1 MAELELS
8 TSAPVKE
15 GKRIETLD
23 VIRGFAMLGILVPNI
38 VAFSWPQMAM
48 SETKVYGMTL
58 DLLGTGPANDSA
70 NALGHFVTQCFFH
83 GKMMFLF
90 ALLFGAG
97 VVMYSRKF
105 DDPDRPVPLRVGA
118 GLWYRRMAWLFAIGL
133 THAVFLWFGDILV
146 WYALSG
152 LALVWWLRR
161 LKPAIQILIAVPSYL
176 FGVALLVLFTAVGSH
191 FHNSGDFDLFSTIP
205 TEVQAYRG
213 SYLDA
218 LVARLWTLIQMYV
231 FMAPLF
237 WVSIM
242 GIMLAGIALTRLGIL
257 TGERSNRFYAALA
270 FGGLALGFG
279 LTGLTIWWLDAANV
293 ELAGMYFS
301 VLGQLV
307 GIPTSLGYAAVLILL
322 VRNKLLGFVT
332 NALAA
337 VGRMALS
344 NYLMQTLICT
354 TIFYGYGFG
363 QFARIQYPH
372 LWLVVGGVWAANI
385 TFSVLWLRVFQFGPL
400 EWVWRSLTYWKVM
413 PLRRTRSGLHA
424 G

>member
-1 MAELELS
+1 MAETELI
-8 TSAPVKE
+8 TSAPVQE

-48 SETKVYGMTL
+48 SETKVFGMTL

-70 NALGHFVTQCFFH
+70 NALGHFVTQSFFH

-105 DDPDRPVPLRVGA
+105 DNPDRLVPLRVGA
-118 GLWYRRMAWLFAIGL
+118 GLWYRRMAWLLAIGL

-146 WYALSG
+146 WYAASG
-152 LALVWWLRR
+152 LGLVWWLRR
-161 LKPAIQILIAVPSYL
+161 LTPMTQILIAVPCYL
-176 FGVALLVLFTAVGSH
+176 FGTAILLGVTAIGAHVHSSGS
-191 FHNSGDFDLFSTIP
+191 FDLFSTIP
-205 TEVQAYRG
+205 SEVQAYTG
-213 SYLDA
+213 SYLDS
-218 LVARLWTLIQMYV
+218 LVARLWTLLQMYL
-231 FMAPLF
+231 FMVPLF
-237 WVSIM
+237 AVSIT
-242 GIMLAGIALTRLGIL
+242 GIMLAGIALTRLGLL

-270 FGGLALGFG
+270 FGGLVLGLG
-279 LTGLTIWWLDAANV
+279 LTGLVISGFNAANIDF
-293 ELAGMYFS
+293 AGMYFS
-301 VLGQLV
+301 VMGQLV

-322 VRNKLLGFVT
+322 VRNNLLGFLT
-332 NALAA
+332 KALAA

-354 TIFYGYGFG
+354 TLFYGYGFG
-363 QFARIQYPH
+363 LFARIQYPH
-372 LWLVVGGVWAANI
+372 LWLVVAGVWAVNI

-400 EWVWRSLTYWKVM
+400 EWVWRSLTYWKVI